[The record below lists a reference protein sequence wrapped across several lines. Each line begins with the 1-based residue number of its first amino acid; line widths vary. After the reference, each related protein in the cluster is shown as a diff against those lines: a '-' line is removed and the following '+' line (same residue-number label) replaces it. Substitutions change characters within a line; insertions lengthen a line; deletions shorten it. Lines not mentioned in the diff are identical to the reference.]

1 MPVELNHDSLFAD
14 FKTHIEFEEGMD
26 DSMFDGYMKM
36 ARQYVEGATGNQTDN
51 LVLMVAA
58 ILNDFRV
65 PEKDMATALDSLT
78 PFFIQEVFND
88 GSAS

>member
-1 MPVELNHDSLFAD
+1 MAELHDELFEE
-14 FKTHIEFEEGMD
+14 FKTHIEFEDGMD
-26 DSMFDGYMKM
+26 DSMFDSYLKM

-65 PEKDMATALDSLT
+65 PEKDMTNALDSLT
-78 PFFIQEVFND
+78 PFFIQEVFSD
-88 GSAS
+88 GTTS